1 MAIGLSRI
9 QVFPKET
16 VLFRQGEPG
25 DSAFI
30 IEDGRVLIF
39 LESDGQ
45 EIPLTVLGK
54 GEIFGEMSIIDGR
67 LRSASAKTLDES
79 RINVVSKDQLL
90 ERVQTADPVV
100 RLLMTVLMNRIRQSN
115 HQMGGRANASIDN
128 FDDKGAGEAI
138 QRIRL
143 ENQIAAGFE
152 NNEFNLVY
160 QPMVTLSER
169 KIMGCEALLRWTS
182 PILGSVSPNEFMDL
196 LEESSMMIPVGS
208 WITRQ
213 ALSDLEVI
221 LNMAPK
227 NFQMSINVSGR
238 QFTDPKFL
246 SEMRTLV
253 IQHKVPAS
261 NVKLELTERVFT
273 DGVLAFSAMEECR
286 KLGFSISIDD
296 FGIGFSSLSYLAKM
310 PVNFLKIDRAFTSR
324 MIDDLKTRAIVR
336 TIIFMAKALGI
347 KVIAEGIERVE
358 EERMLL
364 EMGCDYGQGYLYG
377 KPAPLDQLLGR
388 LE

>member
-1 MAIGLSRI
+1 M
-9 QVFPKET
+9 
-16 VLFRQGEPG
+16 
-25 DSAFI
+25 
-30 IEDGRVLIF
+30 IF

-115 HQMGGRANASIDN
+115 HQMSGRANASIDN

-169 KIMGCEALLRWTS
+169 RIMGCEALLRWTS

-253 IQHKVPAS
+253 NQHKVPAS

-324 MIDDLKTRAIVR
+324 MIEDLKTRAIVR